1 MSRASLLPW
10 NPVSVLGRNVKK
22 IEVTGRMVS
31 NPTTV
36 KFGDALRFW
45 VKLGFINFG
54 GPAGQIAIMQHE
66 LVDSRRW
73 VSQSQFSRALNFCMI
88 LPGPEAQ
95 QLAIYIGW
103 RLHGAIGGIVA
114 GSFFVIPSIF
124 VLLALSW
131 MAVVSSEIPSIRGLL
146 YGVQPVVIAIVA
158 SAVLRIGKKTLCH
171 WGLALYALAA
181 FVSLHFFDA
190 PFPYVIGLAALSGMA
205 FERLWPHVFAS
216 CDIGHGVAAPDN
228 PVEEPRNS
236 RPTIGR
242 NLRLLLI
249 FFVLWGLPVGVL
261 LAWRGGQ
268 DILVQEAILFSKAAF
283 VTFGGAYAVLTYIAD
298 MAVNHYAWLDAHQ
311 MVQGLGLAEST
322 PGPLIMVTQYIG
334 FIAAWNRAGA
344 SDPLLY
350 GTLGAFITTYMTF
363 LPCFF
368 FIFIGAPYIELLS
381 HDRRIRAA
389 LVGVTSAVVGVIIN
403 LAVFFGQKVLIPK
416 ADQFDYFAAALAL
429 VSFALAQRFRIP
441 MHYLVPVGALAG
453 MLRYLSGFGA

>member
-1 MSRASLLPW
+1 
-10 NPVSVLGRNVKK
+10 VEK
-22 IEVTGRMVS
+22 IEMAGR
-31 NPTTV
+31 TV
-36 KFGDALRFW
+36 ISPGTVRFKDALKFW

-66 LVDSRRW
+66 LVDTRRW

-103 RLHGAIGGIVA
+103 RLHGAMGGIVA

-131 MAVVSSEIPSIRGLL
+131 MAVVSSDIPSIRGLL

-181 FVSLHFFDA
+181 FVALHFFDV
-190 PFPYVIGLAALSGMA
+190 PFPYVIGFAALSGT
-205 FERLWPHVFAS
+205 FLDRLWPHVFES
-216 CDIGHGVAAPDN
+216 CDIGHGMAAPEN
-228 PVEEPRNS
+228 AVAESQNS

-242 NLRLLLI
+242 NIRLLLT
-249 FFVLWGLPVGVL
+249 FSVLWGLPVSVL
-261 LAWRGGQ
+261 LIWRGGQ
-268 DILVQEAILFSKAAF
+268 DILIQEAILFSKAAF

-298 MAVNHYAWLDAHQ
+298 MVVNHYAWLDAHQ

-334 FIAAWNRAGA
+334 FVAAWNQPGGF
-344 SDPLLY
+344 DPLLY

-389 LVGVTSAVVGVIIN
+389 LVGVTSAVVGVIVN
-403 LAVFFGQKVLIPK
+403 LAVFFGQKVLFPN
-416 ADQFDYFAAALAL
+416 AGQFDYFAAALAV

-453 MLRYLSGFGA
+453 MLWHLSGFGA

>member
-1 MSRASLLPW
+1 MTSR
-10 NPVSVLGRNVKK
+10 PV
-22 IEVTGRMVS
+22 T
-31 NPTTV
+31 NPTAV
-36 KFGDALRFW
+36 KFRDALKFW

-54 GPAGQIAIMQHE
+54 GPAGQIAMMQHE
-66 LVDSRRW
+66 LVDGKRW

-103 RLHGAIGGIVA
+103 RMHGAIGGIVA
-114 GSFFVIPSIF
+114 GSFFVIPSVF

-131 MAVVSSEIPSIRGLL
+131 MAVVSSDVPSIRGLL

-158 SAVLRIGKKTLCH
+158 SAVLRIGRKTLCH
-171 WGLALYALAA
+171 WGLALYAFAA
-181 FVSLHFFDA
+181 FAALHFFDV
-190 PFPYVIGLAALSGMA
+190 PFPYVIGSAAVSGMV
-205 FERLWPHVFAS
+205 FERLWPHVFES
-216 CDIGHGVAAPDN
+216 CDLGHGIAAPEN
-228 PVEEPRNS
+228 GVEETQNS

-242 NLRLLLI
+242 NLRLLLTFI
-249 FFVLWGLPVGVL
+249 VLWGLPVSL
-261 LAWRGGQ
+261 LLIWRGGQ

-283 VTFGGAYAVLTYIAD
+283 VTFGGAYAVLAYIAD
-298 MAVNHYAWLDAHQ
+298 MAVNHFAWLDAHQ

-334 FIAAWNRAGA
+334 FVAAWNQHGGFN
-344 SDPLLY
+344 PLLY
-350 GTLGAFITTYMTF
+350 GTLGALITTYMTF

-389 LVGVTSAVVGVIIN
+389 LVGVTSAVVGVIVN
-403 LAVFFGQKVLIPK
+403 LAVFFGQKVLFPK
-416 ADQFDYFAAALAL
+416 VGGFDYFAAALAL

-441 MHYLVPVGALAG
+441 VHYLVPVGALAG
-453 MLRYLSGFGA
+453 MAWHLMGYGT